1 MLASTS
7 VRIKGLDLDWVMH
20 GGDRHGPWKAKPLR
34 VPVVFRTYAGLSGFV
49 GSRALTLRQGVPRP
63 RPRPRKR
70 VSRAI
75 PIRSAAREAMTEME
89 VMLDQLK
96 AAPVVQGKTSTATA
110 AGRGQQGNRAGAF
123 HQRRDREAGRA
134 ELVISPESSV
144 APRALS

>member
-34 VPVVFRTYAGLSGFV
+34 VPMVFRTYAGLSGFV
-49 GSRALTLRQGVPRP
+49 GSRALTLRQGV
-63 RPRPRKR
+63 PRPRKR

-123 HQRRDREAGRA
+123 HQRGDREAGRA